1 MENIIETADVWIDRV
16 NAKDVE
22 GVLKV
27 SDHNIEMIGPQGT
40 GVGHDTLQQWVENSG
55 IHLATRTR
63 YQKSDKVVYEQ
74 QGTWEDQRGEVTL
87 YTYMEIKNGKV
98 CEIARYDTLDD
109 AFGSSGLSE
118 EDKI

>member
-1 MENIIETADVWIDRV
+1 MENIIETADAWTDRV

-40 GVGHDTLQQWVENSG
+40 SAGHDTLRQWVENSG
-55 IHLATRTR
+55 IHLDTRTR
-63 YQKSDKVVYEQ
+63 YQKADKVVYEQ
-74 QGTWEDQRGEVTL
+74 QGTWEDQRGEVTI
-87 YTYMEIKNGKV
+87 YTYMEIKHGKV